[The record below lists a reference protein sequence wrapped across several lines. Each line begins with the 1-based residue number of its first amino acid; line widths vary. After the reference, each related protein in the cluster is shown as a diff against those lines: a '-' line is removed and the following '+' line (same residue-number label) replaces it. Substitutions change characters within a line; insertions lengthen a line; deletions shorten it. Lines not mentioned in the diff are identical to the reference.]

1 MKILIIS
8 DQYLPSTRS
17 SSILIHDLIQGLIK
31 KGNKVTLITSTQ
43 NKNGRNSFNKHLE
56 IIRVKI
62 FPFKNKSFIIKGLNQ
77 IFLLLQTIFNIIF
90 LNKKFDKVFIYCP
103 PLFLG
108 LINIFF
114 KKKKKII
121 NIQDFFP
128 QNAIDLGILKN
139 KILIF
144 IIRKIEK
151 VVYDYSDFILVNSLN
166 SKKYLANKFPQI
178 KKKIIFNYNWIK
190 LNKIKKS
197 NYKRKKFRFIFGGSL
212 GPSQDLKKVFNVF
225 KNLSQ
230 KCELHIYGNGISKE
244 DLQNEIKLND
254 IKNIKIF
261 DPLPNSKFKERL
273 QEYDSALLTLN
284 SDNRTPF
291 IPGKFNFYCSQKKN
305 TTAIVHKKCDL
316 NYIIKNEKL
325 GFVSSQNNTKKLIPF
340 FKRIINSKNIKKLD
354 ANALD
359 YAKKN
364 FDVKYIVNKLEKI

>member
-114 KKKKKII
+114 KKKKNYKYSR
-121 NIQDFFP
+121 FFP

-178 KKKIIFNYNWIK
+178 KKKLYLTIIG
-190 LNKIKKS
+190 LN
-197 NYKRKKFRFIFGGSL
+197 
-212 GPSQDLKKVFNVF
+212 
-225 KNLSQ
+225 
-230 KCELHIYGNGISKE
+230 
-244 DLQNEIKLND
+244 
-254 IKNIKIF
+254 
-261 DPLPNSKFKERL
+261 
-273 QEYDSALLTLN
+273 
-284 SDNRTPF
+284 
-291 IPGKFNFYCSQKKN
+291 
-305 TTAIVHKKCDL
+305 
-316 NYIIKNEKL
+316 
-325 GFVSSQNNTKKLIPF
+325 
-340 FKRIINSKNIKKLD
+340 
-354 ANALD
+354 
-359 YAKKN
+359 
-364 FDVKYIVNKLEKI
+364 